1 MRVFRWL
8 VAAAFAAVWLPGS
21 TAGAAQ
27 AQAAAND
34 PARPNIVWIVVEDM
48 SAHFSCYGE
57 TTIRTPNVDRLAA
70 EGVKFDRAFVTG
82 PICSISRSAL
92 LTGMYQTSIGAHH
105 HRSGRGE
112 IKIHLPQGVTPVP
125 RLFKDAGYHT
135 CNVTTAEFTR
145 PPAGVKQNPGVSVA
159 KTDYNFEWD
168 ESMYDKTHWS
178 ARKSGQPFFAQVQMN
193 GGKLRGQGNSDRWPA
208 RAQRVLGSRTPAS
221 AVKLP
226 PYLPDDPVIREDWA
240 QYLDAVRHTDW
251 EVGQVVERLKQA
263 GELDNTVVFFL
274 TDHGVSHV
282 RNKQFLYDGGMHVP
296 LVVRGPKFKTGTVR
310 SDLVEHIDLAAT
322 SLALA
327 GIPKPAAMQA
337 RDLLAGNYER
347 RRYVFS
353 ARDRADETVERIRA
367 VRSERH
373 KYIRNFYPNRPYL
386 QPNAY
391 KDGKPIVQAMRRL
404 HEEGKLTP
412 EQALIIR
419 ETRPAE
425 ELYDLQNDPHELKNL
440 AGDPT
445 HQPVLK
451 ELRRE
456 LEEWIARTGDHG
468 RNPEPVATYDSDMAV
483 YLGRGNPA
491 VQRNIE
497 LMKKWAAEGK

>member
-1 MRVFRWL
+1 
-8 VAAAFAAVWLPGS
+8 
-21 TAGAAQ
+21 
-27 AQAAAND
+27 
-34 PARPNIVWIVVEDM
+34 
-48 SAHFSCYGE
+48 
-57 TTIRTPNVDRLAA
+57 VDRLAA
-70 EGVKFDRAFVTG
+70 EGVKFERAFVTG

-92 LTGMYQTSIGAHH
+92 ITGMYQTSIGAHH
-105 HRSGRGE
+105 HRSGRGDA
-112 IKIHLPQGVTPVP
+112 KIHLPQGVTPVP

-135 CNVTTAEFTR
+135 SNLTTPEFTKQGG
-145 PPAGVKQNPGVSVA
+145 GVAIA

-178 ARKSGQPFFAQVQMN
+178 TRKSGQPFFAQVQMQ
-193 GGKLRGQGNSDRWPA
+193 GGKLRGQGNTDRWPA
-208 RAQRVLGSRTPAS
+208 RVERTLGSRTPAA

-251 EVGQVVERLKQA
+251 EVGQVLDRLKQA

-296 LVVRGPKFKTGTVR
+296 LVVRGPKFKPGAVR
-310 SDLVEHIDLAAT
+310 SDLVEHIDIAAT

-337 RDLLAGNYER
+337 RDLLADNYEP

-391 KDGKPIVQAMRRL
+391 KDAKPIVQAMRRL

-412 EQALIIR
+412 EQALIMR
-419 ETRPAE
+419 DTRPAE
-425 ELYDLQNDPHELKNL
+425 ELYDLQNDPYELKNL
-440 AGDPT
+440 ADDPT
-445 HQPVLK
+445 HRDVLK

-456 LEEWIARTGDHG
+456 LDDWITRTGDHG
-468 RNPEPVATYDSDMAV
+468 RNPEPAEMYDSDMAV
-483 YLGRGNPA
+483 YVDKGKP
-491 VQRNIE
+491 VIQRNIE